1 MSGRVLAMLASP
13 IAICGPAAKWQLTL
27 QAQLQRRLVM
37 ITDVRASK
45 LFLLLY
51 EGESVAGIARRLNM
65 SEKTIRKYRDTGLL
79 PSQIER
85 PERTYRTRPDPL
97 EEFWEEIE
105 ERLEHDSRLKP
116 YAILDWLKQKHNP
129 PEGEPRVTDSIRRTL
144 ERRVQRWKLEHGV
157 QQEVMF
163 PQVHHA
169 GDVIAFDFVVMNSL
183 KITIGGK
190 PFDHKLF
197 HAVFT
202 YSNWEYVHLCHSE
215 SFEALST
222 GLQDALHRAG
232 GVPRRVRSDSLSAA
246 VNNLSDDREFAASY
260 RDLLEHYG
268 LQGHRINVRK
278 PHENGDVES
287 SHGHFK
293 DALDQALRLRES
305 RDFGSVDDYA
315 AFLRQLTVR
324 LNASREKR
332 FREEAAVLNPLPP
345 QRRTTCTSVP
355 VTVKSDSII
364 RIKRNAYS
372 VSSKYVGLKLEVRI
386 YQDHLELWYGNQC
399 VEHMP
404 RQFGQAKEAIDFR
417 HVIDS
422 LVRKPGAFINYR
434 YVNHM
439 YPTTRFRMAY
449 DQLLDS
455 TTEASAVR
463 QYLKILHAAKH
474 EGLDLVDDTL
484 RWFLTTGKPIRSADV
499 LKVVASKQELPAPT
513 DVRVDAPD
521 LSVFDSLLQ
530 HKDVYH
536 EQDVNHV
543 DTQAADVEAKAALA
557 AYDRHVEAAGS
568 AQGVAAADIPR
579 KPHAD
584 GRASGTGA
592 LDSHPVPRGSGR
604 EGVSGTTTESDSS
617 AHAKCPSAGGE
628 DVGSGQLVSIAPA
641 CDSAIRDAS
650 TGRLPGSP
658 GQSAGV
664 RQARFGQDDAAF
676 CAGGSARHARSS
688 RLLHHLSDAGSGA
701 TTGQTG
707 LASGAS
713 DQEAPQVRGID
724 HRRLGLRPAEPR
736 GDGSALHT
744 AGREIRTGQST
755 REFESALFAMGADLQ
770 GSHDNGCRDR
780 PADPSLGDHRTQHP
794 QLSARRSQKETTPLN
809 RLKHWFKNLKL
820 AALSTASLIVAKGPN

>member
-1 MSGRVLAMLASP
+1 
-13 IAICGPAAKWQLTL
+13 
-27 QAQLQRRLVM
+27 M
-37 ITDVRASK
+37 ITDVRASM
-45 LFLLLY
+45 LFLLLH
-51 EGESVAGIARRLNM
+51 EGESVAGIARRLRM
-65 SEKTIRKYRDTGLL
+65 SQKTIRKYREAGLL
-79 PSQIER
+79 PSQIQR
-85 PERTYRTRPDPL
+85 PKRSYRTRPDPL

-116 YAILDWLKQKHNP
+116 YAILDWLKQKYNS
-129 PEGEPRVTDSIRRTL
+129 PEGVPRVTDSIRRTL

-157 QQEVMF
+157 EQEVMF

-190 PFDHKLF
+190 PFDHRLF

-260 RDLLEHYG
+260 RDLLEYYG

-305 RDFGSVDDYA
+305 RDFDSVDNYVT
-315 AFLRQLTVR
+315 FVRQLTAR
-324 LNASREKR
+324 RNGSREKR
-332 FREEAAVLNPLPP
+332 FCEEAAALNPLPP
-345 QRRTTCTSVP
+345 QRRNTCTSVP

-364 RIKRNAYS
+364 RVKRNVYS
-372 VSSKYVGLKLEVRI
+372 VSSKYVGLTLEVRI
-386 YQDHLELWYGNQC
+386 QQDHLELWYGNQC
-399 VEHMP
+399 VERMP
-404 RQFGQAKEAIDFR
+404 RQFGQGKEAIDFR

-422 LVRKPGAFINYR
+422 LVRKPGAFVNYK

-449 DQLLDS
+449 DQLLSS

-484 RWFLTTGKPIRSADV
+484 RWFLATGKPIHADDV
-499 LKVVASKQELPAPT
+499 LKFVTAKQTLPGPT

-530 HKDVYH
+530 HKDVYD
-536 EQDVNHV
+536 EQDADHV
-543 DTQAADVEAKAALA
+543 DRQAADVEVKAALA

-568 AQGVAAADIPR
+568 AQGVAAADVSR
-579 KPHAD
+579 KSHAD
-584 GRASGTGA
+584 GRASGAGA
-592 LDSHPVPRGSGR
+592 LDPHTVPRGPGR
-604 EGVSGTTTESDSS
+604 EGVSGETPESDSS
-617 AHAKCPSAGGE
+617 AHAKCPSAGRE
-628 DVGSGQLVSIAPA
+628 DVGSGQLVATTAA
-641 CDSAIRDAS
+641 CDSAIRNTSA
-650 TGRLPGSP
+650 GGLPGPP
-658 GQSAGV
+658 GQPAGV
-664 RQARFGQDDAAF
+664 RQARFGQNDAAL
-676 CAGGSARHARSS
+676 CVGRSARDARSS
-688 RLLHHLSDAGSGA
+688 RLLLNLPDAGPGVV
-701 TTGQTG
+701 TGQTG
-707 LASGAS
+707 LASGAGN
-713 DQEAPQVRGID
+713 QEAPQVRSPD
-724 HRRLGLRPAEPR
+724 HRRLGLRPAESR
-736 GDGSALHT
+736 GNGSSLHT
-744 AGREIRTGQST
+744 AVREIRKGQCAS
-755 REFESALFAMGADLQ
+755 EFEPALFKMGADLQ
-770 GSHDNGCRDR
+770 GPHDHRCCDR
-780 PADPSLGDHRTQHP
+780 PVDPSLGDHRTQHP
-794 QLSARRSQKETTPLN
+794 QLSTRTGQKETTQIN
-809 RLKHWFKNLKL
+809 RLKHWFENLRL
-820 AALSTASLIVAKGPN
+820 AAISTARLIVAKGPS